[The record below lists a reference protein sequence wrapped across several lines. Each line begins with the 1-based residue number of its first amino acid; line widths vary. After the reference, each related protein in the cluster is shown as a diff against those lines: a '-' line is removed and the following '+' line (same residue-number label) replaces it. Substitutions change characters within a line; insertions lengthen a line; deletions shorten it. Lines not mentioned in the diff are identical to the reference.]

1 MIGVDVNNDG
11 YQDIIGTYTSP
22 TSGYLFLNN
31 GNETFTS
38 IELTGTMD
46 TRIFALIAVDV
57 DIDGDQDIFL

>member
-11 YQDIIGTYTSP
+11 YQDIIGTYTSL

-46 TRIFALIAVDV
+46 TRILALIAVDV